1 LCSTITHTSQRE
13 TIKETERTYEMRAR
27 SKGKNG
33 KNRLRNEEG
42 AMVIE
47 ATMSVTLFM
56 FVIIMLLSFV
66 NLCIAQSRIGVALN
80 QTAKEISQYTYIYS
94 LSGLNDI
101 QAQMNAGFS
110 GVKSDIENAEEAVV
124 SSINGIIGLAKG
136 SKPAGEVVETVG
148 TSIEELEK
156 LATKIATSED
166 RKAWVMSVLKIC
178 GNEGYE
184 ALKGLLGGALTK
196 GLMQKHLIASSG
208 IECDRYLKR
217 LGVEDGVKGLNTF
230 NSALFVNGTDE
241 IQLICKYK
249 ISIINLLNKEFT
261 FSFVQTAHTKV
272 WGAKALAGADSDY
285 EAKDAATGKFV
296 YVTGEAGD
304 KFGEYA
310 AKAKPVPGYVDVII
324 HASNTGKMQ
333 VMYNGA
339 WTDVTPAEL
348 NKWLD
353 ERGYDGTPVRLIS
366 CGAGSDTSKIAQEVA
381 NELKVNV
388 LAPSDTVWAYPNGK
402 LIVGPDASKN
412 TGKWNVFSC
421 N

>member
-1 LCSTITHTSQRE
+1 
-13 TIKETERTYEMRAR
+13 
-27 SKGKNG
+27 
-33 KNRLRNEEG
+33 
-42 AMVIE
+42 
-47 ATMSVTLFM
+47 
-56 FVIIMLLSFV
+56 MLLSFV
-66 NLCIAQSRIGVALN
+66 NLCIAQTRIGVALN

-94 LSGLNDI
+94 LSGLNEI
-101 QAQMNAGFS
+101 QAELNDGVA
-110 GVKSDIENAEEAVV
+110 GVKSDVENAEEAVF
-124 SSINGIIGLAKG
+124 SSLNGIVGLARGDK
-136 SKPAGEVVETVG
+136 STDEVIETVG
-148 TSIEELEK
+148 SSMDELEEL
-156 LATKIATSED
+156 AAKIASSSD

-196 GLMQKHLIASSG
+196 GLMQKHLVSVDGADSDS
-208 IECDRYLKR
+208 YLKR
-217 LGVEDGVKGLNTF
+217 LGVVDGVKGLNTF

-249 ISIINLLNKEFT
+249 ISIVELLNREFT

-285 EAKDAATGKFV
+285 AAAEAASSKFV
-296 YVTGEAGD
+296 YVTGEDGD

-310 AKAKPVPGYVDVII
+310 AKARPEPGYVDVII
-324 HASNTGKMQ
+324 HASNDGRMQ

-348 NKWLD
+348 NTWLD

-381 NELKVNV
+381 DELKVNV

-402 LIVGPDASKN
+402 LVVGPDASTN
-412 TGKWNVFSC
+412 TGNWNVFEYSKASE
-421 N
+421 